1 MPLQPSKVFLASVI
15 PVRLPEIS
23 MPEIFAPEIF
33 HSKVFVSRVFVSRV
47 FVSMVLISVVLMS
60 SMLVPAPA
68 MACGGKAITP
78 SCGRTVVVTGA
89 SPTPIFTTGGTFTFT
104 QLVYFGLAEFPP
116 GSGLCPGGPFELDLD
131 LTITCTP
138 SGDAAGSV
146 VALPISTGY
155 TEVDV
160 SVVIPAGPPRICTVG
175 SAATVTSTDGAEIT
189 GSGGGQVV
197 CIVDEAPTLP
207 GTPRLDLEL
216 LPPGPPIARVHPGDQ
231 SSHMFLLTNND
242 PTATF
247 IGGLEAQT
255 QNRSKVPL
263 WVDSG
268 VPGDGVFSPSD
279 PGEADNFPIAFGDEI
294 SACVPLPA
302 DPLAA
307 AIPIIERKIVL
318 APGESTLVEILT
330 RPWGMCSDGS
340 CSQSKIEIVGDFSDV
355 TAGLACT
362 SFVTA
367 TEIAVPATYLWP
379 DAGATALV
387 QPPVDP
393 LLGQLPFVGFPT
405 PDADPAQVL
414 AMLNGPPLLLPPK
427 LPPVVGNPFA
437 EPLDPERGRIRS
449 LFDLPQPLQPGVP
462 FDVVLPIQFQP
473 DPAGTIVG
481 VDWIAFQWMEG
492 APVGFE
498 NFQPLFMG
506 TLDVTRM
513 IDGLPVTTAF
523 DFTLQLTLFGVDQ
536 AGVPLDPIPLIPH
549 LPIPPGSSGLEL
561 GLQGVVLPPF
571 TDRELGG
578 GVGRVQLDADF
589 RMYAYRG
596 DRVFSDGF
604 ESGDLTA
611 WNSN

>member
-15 PVRLPEIS
+15 STCL
-23 MPEIFAPEIF
+23 
-33 HSKVFVSRVFVSRV
+33 
-47 FVSMVLISVVLMS
+47 LI
-60 SMLVPAPA
+60 PAPA
-68 MACGGKAITP
+68 MACGGKAVTP

-89 SPTPIFTTGGTFTFT
+89 SPVPVFTTGGTFVFT

-116 GSGLCPGGPFELDLD
+116 GSGLCPNGPFELDLE
-131 LTITCTP
+131 LTITCSPT
-138 SGDAAGSV
+138 GDAGGSV

-160 SVVIPAGPPRICTVG
+160 SVVIPAGPPRMCTVG
-175 SAATVTSTDGAEIT
+175 SSATVKTTDGAEIT

-207 GTPRLDLEL
+207 DTPRLDLEL
-216 LPPGPPIARVHPGDQ
+216 LAPGPPIARVHPGDQ
-231 SSHMFLLTNND
+231 SSHTFRLTNND

-279 PGEADNFPIAFGDEI
+279 PGDADNFPIAFGDEI
-294 SACVPLPA
+294 SACVPLPP

-307 AIPIIERKIVL
+307 TIPIIERKIAL

-340 CSQSKIEIVGDFSDV
+340 CSQSKIEVVGDFSDV
-355 TAGLACT
+355 TAGLACAG
-362 SFVTA
+362 FVTA
-367 TEIAVPATYLWP
+367 TDLTVPPTYLWP

-405 PDADPAQVL
+405 PEPDPASVL

-427 LPPVVGNPFA
+427 LPPVFGNPFA
-437 EPLDPERGRIRS
+437 EPLDAERGRIRT
-449 LFDLPQPLQPGVP
+449 LFDLPQPLQPGAP
-462 FDVVLPIQFQP
+462 FDMVLPIQFQP
-473 DPAGTIVG
+473 DPAGTIIE
-481 VDWIAFQWMEG
+481 VDWFSIQWMEG
-492 APVGFE
+492 APIGFE
-498 NFQPLFMG
+498 NVQPLFMG

-513 IDGLPVTTAF
+513 IDGVPLTTAF
-523 DFTLQLTLFGVDQ
+523 DFTLQLTLFAVDQ
-536 AGVPLDPIPLIPH
+536 AGIPLDPIQLVPQPLV
-549 LPIPPGSSGLEL
+549 PPGTSGLDLALQGMVQPPSSG
-561 GLQGVVLPPF
+561 GAF
-571 TDRELGG
+571 IG
-578 GVGRVQLDADF
+578 GVDRVQLDADF
-589 RMYAYRG
+589 RLYAYRG
-596 DRVFSDGF
+596 DRVFSDDF
-604 ESGDLTA
+604 ESGDLSA
-611 WNSN
+611 WGSN